1 MVDLSGLCQNYIN
14 LYVSS
19 IFHKIYLKVNKSGT
33 EAAAVTEVII
43 MEREF
48 IDYNKKKIYKMKVN
62 RLLLFLLKN
71 SKFPQRYD
79 MFLMSKIEIIDWYSY
94 FNSLIY
100 G

>member
-48 IDYNKKKIYKMKVN
+48 IDYNKKKIYKMKIN

-79 MFLMSKIEIIDWYSY
+79 MFLMSEIEIID
-94 FNSLIY
+94 
-100 G
+100 